1 MARMKIGIYNRWL
14 QTQGGAERYTGVAA
28 EVLAA
33 HHDVSLITHR
43 PVDLAKIGKRLNV
56 DLSQVQLR
64 CVEDLPFDLLSPL
77 TEEYDLFINGSHFS
91 FVPSRAKHSIMFVY
105 FPFLGLHSWAARLRQ
120 WVGRHLLRELRVPH
134 FREGFYALQEL
145 GQGWYRWTA
154 GKAAIDLPVPGWRR
168 DTTMQ
173 IVAGSFRPDGWDPV
187 SVRVKC
193 GAQLLCETTLQTT
206 TGNYA
211 DIEFVLPKECIED
224 GRARLELTCETFS
237 AHAAG
242 VEEHDYREVG
252 VAVAAVRARNWR
264 YYVYETVFE
273 KLFPEL
279 GLRLHGVMENP
290 SLEYVRTYDMLCPI
304 SRFVADWVKRAWE
317 LEGEILYPPVDVAD
331 FQPGEKRAVILS
343 VGRFF
348 PHSHE
353 KKYPE
358 MIQAFAAL
366 SRQELTGWEL
376 HLAGGVA
383 QDVLSQGYYRRVQEL
398 AEGLPVVLHPN
409 VEYEDLRQLYSQA
422 SIYWHATGYGEN
434 EEHHPER
441 FEHFGITPVEAMAAG
456 CVPIVLGKGGPAE
469 IVAHGESGFLW
480 HTLEELKQ
488 FTCSVAADPALA
500 ARLRAGAQER
510 AKRFSEDQ
518 FADRLL
524 ELVDSVVTARG
535 NSLASSQEVKA

>member
-1 MARMKIGIYNRWL
+1 MKIGIYNRWL

-33 HHDVSLITHR
+33 HHDVTLITHQ

-64 CVEDLPFDLLSPL
+64 CVEDLPFDLLAPM
-77 TEEYDLFINGSHFS
+77 TAEYDLFINGSHFS
-91 FVPSRAKHSIMFVY
+91 FVPNRAKHSIMFVY

-120 WVGRHLLRELRVPH
+120 WIGRQLLRELRVPH
-134 FREGFYALQEL
+134 FREGFFALQEL

-168 DTTMQ
+168 DTPLQ

-187 SVRVKC
+187 SVRVTC
-193 GAQLLCETTLQTT
+193 GEQLLCETKLQTT
-206 TGNYA
+206 MGNYE
-211 DIEFVLPKECIED
+211 DIEFAIPKKCIEN
-224 GRARLELTCETFS
+224 GSARLELTCETFS

-252 VAVAAVRARNWR
+252 VAVAAVRSRNWR
-264 YYVYETVFE
+264 YYLYEIVFE
-273 KLFPEL
+273 RLFPEL
-279 GLRLHGVMENP
+279 GLRLHGVQENP
-290 SLEYVRTYDMLCPI
+290 SLEYIRTYDMLCPI

-317 LEGEILYPPVDVAD
+317 LEGEILYPPVDVSD
-331 FQPGEKRAVILS
+331 FQPGEKRPVILS

-366 SRQELTGWEL
+366 SRQELAGWEL

-383 QDVLSQGYYRRVQEL
+383 QDVLSRRYFRRVQEL

-409 VEYEDLRQLYSQA
+409 VEYEDLRQLYGRA
-422 SIYWHATGYGEN
+422 TLYWHATGYGES

-480 HTLEELKQ
+480 NTMDELKQ
-488 FTCSVAADPALA
+488 FTCAVAADPALA
-500 ARLRAGAQER
+500 ARLRTGALER

-524 ELVDSVVTARG
+524 ELVESVVAARG
-535 NSLASSQEVKA
+535 NSFASSQEVKA